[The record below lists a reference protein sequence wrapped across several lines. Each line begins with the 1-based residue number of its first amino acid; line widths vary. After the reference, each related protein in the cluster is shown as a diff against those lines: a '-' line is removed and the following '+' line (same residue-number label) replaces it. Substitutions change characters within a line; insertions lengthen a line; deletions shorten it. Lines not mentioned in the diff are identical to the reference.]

1 MRRLCPTHVTMC
13 AAVFGY
19 APIGECALLEC
30 FSFCRKEEL
39 PWGFP
44 DKPKGNLL
52 FTSHL
57 ISFVLSLMELSDLPA
72 SPPPSRK
79 QLTKLT
85 PQQGQLGPNQKK
97 SALLA
102 KGALC
107 EIVMDTLKNVQNITP
122 QLFRIPAFAS
132 FVPMLTHKLQT
143 AKWCQKRLQS

>member
-1 MRRLCPTHVTMC
+1 MLRCVLLSSDMRQLVNAHFWN
-13 AAVFGY
+13 VFLSV
-19 APIGECALLEC
+19 E
-30 FSFCRKEEL
+30 KKEL

-97 SALLA
+97 VGPA
-102 KGALC
+102 GEGC
-107 EIVMDTLKNVQNITP
+107 TL
-122 QLFRIPAFAS
+122 
-132 FVPMLTHKLQT
+132 
-143 AKWCQKRLQS
+143 